1 MPQLDKLTFFNQLFW
16 SFSVYFCLYYIL
28 SAHVCPAIGRVLK
41 VRSRLVS
48 LQAAGSEKSGE
59 VAPLSKVVLP
69 YKGSSL
75 KEVASLTVSASK
87 LAVSKNI

>member
-1 MPQLDKLTFFNQLFW
+1 M
-16 SFSVYFCLYYIL
+16 
-28 SAHVCPAIGRVLK
+28 LK